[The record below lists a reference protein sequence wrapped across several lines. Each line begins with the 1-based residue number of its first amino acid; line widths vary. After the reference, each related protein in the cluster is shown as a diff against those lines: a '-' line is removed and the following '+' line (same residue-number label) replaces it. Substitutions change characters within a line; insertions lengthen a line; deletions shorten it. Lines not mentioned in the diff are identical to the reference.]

1 MNEPIRLVIADD
13 HYFFLE
19 GIKTVIGRSFPDIR
33 IVGCAANGS
42 EACRLV
48 AELRPDVVLMDAKMP
63 VMDGVDATREI
74 RAREPTLPI
83 LILTTFDERRLIR
96 DALNAGA
103 SGYLLKDTRVEEIIE
118 AVRSSF
124 SGNVQISAKAAD
136 SLANDYTDTDIE
148 RELQNTAEYLVLTS
162 RQQRVL
168 SLAARGLDN
177 AEIAD
182 QLFISEKTVR
192 NHISSI
198 YHTLEIKNRSQ
209 LILWALSHGLE

>member
-1 MNEPIRLVIADD
+1 VNDPIRLVIADD

-33 IVGCAANGS
+33 IVGCAANGR

-48 AELRPDVVLMDAKMP
+48 TELGPDVVLMDAKMP

-124 SGNVQISAKAAD
+124 SGNVQISPKAAD

-148 RELQNTAEYLVLTS
+148 RELQNTAEYLVLTT

-209 LILWALSHGLE
+209 LILWALSHGLQ

>member
-1 MNEPIRLVIADD
+1 MTEPIRLVIADD

-19 GIKTVIGRSFPDIR
+19 GIKTVVGRSFPDIR
-33 IVGCAANGS
+33 IVGCAANGQ

-48 AELRPDVVLMDAKMP
+48 AELNPDVVLIDAKMP
-63 VMDGVDATREI
+63 IMGGIDAIREI
-74 RAREPTLPI
+74 RTTEPTLPI
-83 LILTTFDERRLIR
+83 LVLTTFDERCLIR

-103 SGYLLKDTRVEEIIE
+103 NGYLLKDTRVEEIIE

-124 SGNVQISAKAAD
+124 SGNVQISATAAD
-136 SLANDYTDTDIE
+136 SLANDYTDVDVE
-148 RELQNTAEYLVLTS
+148 REIEKAAEYLALTL

-168 SLAARGLDN
+168 ALAAKGLDN

-182 QLFISEKTVR
+182 KLFISEKTAR

-198 YHTLEIKNRSQ
+198 YHTLGIKNRSQ
-209 LILWALSHGLE
+209 LILWALSHGLQ